1 MFCLLLLGYLK
12 QTTKNAALLLSS
24 FVDRLLV
31 RTLYLHHAIYHL
43 NLIAARPP
51 EHLAVV
57 TSVYKQFYGRDLV
70 EVLDKETSGHFGRAL
85 HYLILP
91 PIVLDAELIY
101 QACIGA
107 GTNERV
113 SSDVTMP
120 LGDYQ
125 VLYPLP
131 LCSRFVYFQM
141 LLNLVCVYVIDVFV
155 CQQRQHNN

>member
-1 MFCLLLLGYLK
+1 MRMWLLFRLLLLWYLK
-12 QTTKNAALLLSS
+12 QQQQKEALLLSS
-24 FVDRLLV
+24 FVYGFLVENIQNSLLI
-31 RTLYLHHAIYHL
+31 HHAIYL
-43 NLIAARPP
+43 FNLIAARSP

-113 SSDVTMP
+113 SSDLTMP

-125 VLYPLP
+125 VLYPLILFVLA
-131 LCSRFVYFQM
+131 LCIFECCTRFVLCY
-141 LLNLVCVYVIDVFV
+141 
-155 CQQRQHNN
+155 